1 MNMSEHKLLRF
12 GFLLLIFSCAVTN
25 AALYKWT
32 DENGLT
38 HYSDKAPKQDA
49 FENIEVKILSGGNT
63 YSGSVDTFQS
73 ELIDNFVDSI
83 LPGNPDKTD
92 LYFVSFAGD
101 AKQDVFMRE
110 ALYTQRLFNQ
120 RYATSGR
127 SVALVNNQKT
137 TAKNL
142 VASNENLER
151 TLKVMGRKMDE
162 DDVLYLYLTSHG
174 SRDHQLSIDFPPHT
188 VKDFGAFEIRRM
200 LDEAGIKWRVVVVSA
215 CFSGGFVEPLKSP
228 YTVIATAADANQ
240 ASFGCSD
247 DRNFTYFGEAIFER
261 QMARGVGIIPALDG
275 ARDIVLSM
283 EKAGGFQPSNPQL
296 WWGEAALDKINEL
309 ESQ

>member
-1 MNMSEHKLLRF
+1 MRKTTQ
-12 GFLLLIFSCAVTN
+12 IFFTLSLVLTCIN
-25 AALYKWT
+25 AYSALYKWV

-38 HYSDKAPKQDA
+38 HYSDQAPKQNS
-49 FENIEVKILSGGNT
+49 FENIEVKILSGGNS
-63 YSGSVDTFQS
+63 YSGSVDTFQGQ
-73 ELIDNFVDSI
+73 LIDSFVDSI

-110 ALYTQRLFNQ
+110 ALYTQRLFDQ

-151 TLKVMGRKMDE
+151 ALKVMGRKMDE

-261 QMARGVGIIPALDG
+261 QMARGVGIISALDG

-283 EKAGGFQPSNPQL
+283 EKSGGFEPSNPQL
-296 WWGEAALDKINEL
+296 WQGRFTANKMHEI
-309 ESQ
+309 ESRTR

>member
-1 MNMSEHKLLRF
+1 MKKSTQI
-12 GFLLLIFSCAVTN
+12 FLALILVLTCTSTN
-25 AALYKWT
+25 SALYKWV

-38 HYSDKAPKQDA
+38 HYSDQAPKQDA

-110 ALYTQRLFNQ
+110 ALYTQRLFDQ
-120 RYATSGR
+120 RYATPGR

-162 DDVLYLYLTSHG
+162 DDVIYLYLTSHG

-283 EKAGGFQPSNPQL
+283 EKAGGFEPSNPQL

>member
-1 MNMSEHKLLRF
+1 MRKITRLTM
-12 GFLLLIFSCAVTN
+12 LLLLALVTFN
-25 AALYKWT
+25 TSAALYKWV
-32 DENGLT
+32 DDKGLT

-49 FENIEVKILSGGNT
+49 FDNIEVKILSGGNS
-63 YSGSVDTFQS
+63 YSGSVDTFQGQ
-73 ELIDNFVDSI
+73 LIDNFVDSI

-110 ALYTQRLFNQ
+110 ALYTQRLFDDS
-120 RYATSGR
+120 YDTEGR

-283 EKAGGFQPSNPQL
+283 EKSGGFEPSNPQL
-296 WWGEAALDKINEL
+296 WWGNSVLGKMNEL

>member
-283 EKAGGFQPSNPQL
+283 EKGGGFQPSNPQL

>member
-1 MNMSEHKLLRF
+1 MRRYIRLL
-12 GFLLLIFSCAVTN
+12 LLLILVLVTIN
-25 AALYKWT
+25 TSAALYKWV

-38 HYSDKAPKQDA
+38 HYSDQAPKQDA
-49 FENIEVKILSGGNT
+49 FENIEVKILSGGNS
-63 YSGSVDTFQS
+63 YSGSVDTFQGQ
-73 ELIDNFVDSI
+73 LIDNFVDSI

-110 ALYTQRLFNQ
+110 AQYTQRLFDN
-120 RYATSGR
+120 RYDTVGR
-127 SVALVNNQKT
+127 SAALINNQKT
-137 TAKNL
+137 TSKHL

-283 EKAGGFQPSNPQL
+283 EKAGGFEPSNPQL
-296 WWGEAALDKINEL
+296 WWGAQALDKVNEL